1 CTYMPASTPL
11 LPFAPAFVEWHCPE
25 QNATAYLGHRHP
37 RPPCQLTLEIRFGE
51 TESAAFFK
59 LRTPVA
65 LKACAKKTNVLAFI
79 LPDRI
84 LSLHGEA
91 DPDLD
96 TTIVP
101 ATVRRGLTHAKA
113 CFPSDPICSLRFT
126 LSKPPVIV
134 IPAATSLAPAT
145 TASGDILNALKSF
158 AQATEFTVYF
168 ARKQLPQELLKS
180 LCTLAHDAGLKPIA
194 RQLDLTGLYRGHGGE
209 MIEGA
214 DMHIPTPGVESP
226 PSYDELALP
235 SPPPPPISGKNAKG
249 RAPDSPTPR
258 PVAKKPKLAASSA
271 KDVDAQQ
278 QQQQRKVLEDQ
289 VESGAESP
297 PSYDELARSPSRP
310 PVPRKAAVKSRMRT
324 TSSTPNPNAKMPKL
338 TPSST
343 AKDVSE
349 QQQQQPPPTALEAQV
364 AQLVHKALDTF
375 RHELRQE
382 MRERL
387 TQLEEKLE
395 ARIDATAEELRREA
409 GDDMDNLRHE
419 TDEATD
425 ARIDDQMLAVR
436 DELRE
441 HMRDELRD
449 VEERLRDRLCSA
461 SLSLNFD

>member
-1 CTYMPASTPL
+1 MWYIQLLDLNFEPGLLAIKSPEGGGVGIELLHSRRPVTGCTYMPASTPL

-51 TESAAFFK
+51 AESAAFFK
-59 LRTPVA
+59 LRTSVA

-84 LSLHGEA
+84 FSLHGEA

-180 LCTLAHDAGLKPIA
+180 LCTLAHDGGLKPIA

-258 PVAKKPKLAASSA
+258 PVAKKPKLAASST

-278 QQQQRKVLEDQ
+278 QQQQRKVPEDQ

-297 PSYDELARSPSRP
+297 PS
-310 PVPRKAAVKSRMRT
+310 
-324 TSSTPNPNAKMPKL
+324 
-338 TPSST
+338 
-343 AKDVSE
+343 
-349 QQQQQPPPTALEAQV
+349 
-364 AQLVHKALDTF
+364 ALDTF